1 MKRYKSLD
9 SLKSFLCYVPQY
21 LEPASFISPLE
32 FPQAALSGAAAVWW
46 LLDDRY
52 PLVPFS
58 ELTVRAAVMC
68 WLDGC
73 NIFCLLTWQAIFY
86 LSTHGTVNEL
96 RSLSVLMEENF
107 LESLVYS
114 CYLVPWV
121 EMGRMLMKKRLV
133 QICDLPHSSGWNPQ
147 PERLTAWT
155 QSPSPWTVSFYS
167 GSNRACMDRRVLAA
181 SFWRMPQERKMT
193 WRM

>member
-1 MKRYKSLD
+1 MRRYKSLD
-9 SLKSFLCYVPQY
+9 SLKSFLCYVPQ
-21 LEPASFISPLE
+21 
-32 FPQAALSGAAAVWW
+32 LSGTSILHFSSEVSSSCSVGAAAIWW
-46 LLDDRY
+46 LLDDRH

-73 NIFCLLTWQAIFY
+73 NILCLLTWQAIFY
-86 LSTHGTVNEL
+86 LSTHRTVNEL

-114 CYLVPWV
+114 CYLMPWV

-147 PERLTAWT
+147 PERLAAWT
-155 QSPSPWTVSFYS
+155 QSPSPWTVF
-167 GSNRACMDRRVLAA
+167 L
-181 SFWRMPQERKMT
+181 
-193 WRM
+193 